1 MKTQLLYSYLLMA
14 LLWSCNPPQPESA
27 YDVLVVGE
35 GTGATAAALQ
45 AARSGAQTA
54 IVNPLPWYGGMLT
67 SAGVSAIDGNHAMP
81 AGLWGEFRNG
91 LYLHYG
97 GPDAVFTGWVSNT
110 QFEPHVGAQLFDS
123 LLSREERLERFTNTA
138 WDSVWRAED
147 LWHVRAIV
155 NGQPKVLAGKVLI
168 DGTDLG
174 DVAAAAGAAFE
185 VGMDSRAATGEAMAP
200 QQGNDIIQDLT
211 YVAILKDYGAGQ
223 APLLEKPPGYDPDE
237 FYCLCRKRCDD
248 PEAIECDK
256 MLDYGK
262 LPNDKY
268 MINWPITGND
278 YYANPVGMSPGAR
291 AEAYEQAKDQTR
303 RFVYYLQQ
311 GLGYTNLGIADD
323 EFPTED
329 GLALMPY
336 HREGRRIEGLVWTTI
351 DHIRTP
357 YEFPDPL
364 YRTGVAVGDYP
375 VDHHHGKNPEA
386 PEIDFPKVPSFNIPA
401 GSLIAAG
408 VPNLLM
414 ADKAISV
421 TNIANGST
429 RLQPVILQVGQA
441 AGIMG
446 AMAAE
451 QGVPVAELKV
461 RDIQQ
466 QVLNAGGYLMPYY
479 DVAPD
484 APHFGAIHRIGA
496 TGLLAGTGEP
506 YKWANRTWFYPD
518 STLIDTA
525 LVQGM
530 ARLGVELELE
540 AVGQPV
546 TPEMAVAALLEAA
559 GQLPAEVA
567 WRGQPDLLKSGMEAA
582 AEAAGLALPG
592 PRQPLTRRQWA
603 VLLDELLQ
611 PFQQIPINFKGEL
624 LK

>member
-1 MKTQLLYSYLLMA
+1 MKTQLLYCPLLIA
-14 LLWSCNPPQPESA
+14 LLFSCSPPQPETA

-35 GTGATAAALQ
+35 GTGATAAAVQ

-123 LLSREERLERFTNTA
+123 LLSRENRLERFTQTA
-138 WDSVWRAED
+138 WDSVWRAEA
-147 LWHVRAIV
+147 LWHVRVMV
-155 NGQPKVLAGKVLI
+155 NGEPRVLSGKVLI

-174 DVAAAAGAAFE
+174 DVAASAGAGFE

-200 QQGNDIIQDLT
+200 EQGNDIIQDLT

-223 APLLEKPPGYDPDE
+223 APLLEEPSGYDPEE

-278 YYANPVGMSPGAR
+278 YYANPVGMSPVER
-291 AEAYEQAKDQTR
+291 AEAYEQAKNQTR
-303 RFVYYLQQ
+303 QFVYYLQHE
-311 GLGYTNLGIADD
+311 LGYTNLGIADD

-351 DHIRTP
+351 DHIRAP
-357 YEFPDPL
+357 YELADPL

-446 AMAAE
+446 ALAAQQE
-451 QGVPVAELKV
+451 VPVAELKV
-461 RDIQQ
+461 REVQQ
-466 QVLNAGGYLMPYY
+466 LILDAGGYLMPYY

-484 APHFGAIHRIGA
+484 APHFAAIHRIGA

-518 STLIDTA
+518 STLVDTA
-525 LVQGM
+525 LSQGL
-530 ARLGVELELE
+530 ARLSVAWNETAEGV
-540 AVGQPV
+540 PV
-546 TPEMAVAALLEAA
+546 TLKTAKEALLELAA
-559 GQLPAEVA
+559 ATPVEAGWQGNPDALAAAVAEVD
-567 WRGQPDLLKSGMEAA
+567 QT
-582 AEAAGLALPG
+582 AGLNLP
-592 PRQPLTRRQWA
+592 PDDAPITRRQWA

-611 PFQQIPINFKGEL
+611 PFQRIPINFKGERIQ
-624 LK
+624 